1 MDGALKSS
9 YQTLQIEQPGP
20 GLLLVRLNRPEVAN
34 AMSTQLGHDMLDVFS
49 KLGAAPESY
58 RCVILTAAG
67 ERHFCAGADLKER
80 KGMAD
85 EQWLKQHHLFERM
98 MLAIVDCPIP
108 VVAAVNGVAFAG
120 GCELVLCCDFAYAVE
135 TARFAL
141 TETRIGIMP
150 GGGGTQLL
158 PRAIGL
164 RRAKELILS
173 ARQFSA
179 QDALAWGFVNKLSKP
194 GEVLADA
201 IGIATSICANAP
213 LSVRQAKRAMELGM
227 RMDLRTG
234 MFFEIDAY
242 NRLVPTEDRREGVLA
257 FNERRTPNFVGR

>member
-1 MDGALKSS
+1 MQAGIHAT
-9 YQTLQIEQPGP
+9 YETLQIEEPGP

-34 AMSTQLGHDMLDVFS
+34 AMSSQLGRDMIDVFT
-49 KLGAAPESY
+49 KLAHEPESY
-58 RCVILTAAG
+58 RCVILTATG

-80 KGMAD
+80 KGMTDAD
-85 EQWLKQHHLFERM
+85 WHKQHHLFERM

-108 VVAAVNGVAFAG
+108 VVAAVNGVAYAG

-158 PRAIGL
+158 PRAVGL
-164 RRAKELILS
+164 RRAKEMILS
-173 ARQFSA
+173 AKPVSA
-179 QDALAWGFVNKLSKP
+179 QNALDWGLVNQLSKP
-194 GEVLADA
+194 GEVLNDA
-201 IGIATSICANAP
+201 LATAKAICVNAP
-213 LSVRQAKRAMELGM
+213 LSVRQAKRSMELGM

-234 MFFEIDAY
+234 MFFEVDAY

-257 FNERRTPNFVGR
+257 FNEGRTPNFKGR

>member
-1 MDGALKSS
+1 MHAAIEPT
-9 YQTLQIEQPGP
+9 YQTLEIEQPAAGI
-20 GLLLVRLNRPEVAN
+20 LLVRLNRPEVAN
-34 AMSTQLGHDMLDVFS
+34 ALSTQLGHDMLDVFA
-49 KLGAAPESY
+49 KLYAAPESY
-58 RCVILTAAG
+58 RCIVLTAAG

-80 KGMAD
+80 KGMTDAD
-85 EQWLKQHHLFERM
+85 WHVQHRLFERM

-164 RRAKELILS
+164 RRAKELILA
-173 ARQFSA
+173 ARPFSA
-179 QDALAWGFVNKLSKP
+179 EDALAWGLVNKLSKP
-194 GEVLADA
+194 GRVLADA
-201 IGIATSICANAP
+201 IETASSICANAP
-213 LSVRQAKRAMELGM
+213 ISVRQAKRSMELGM

-257 FNERRTPNFVGR
+257 FNERRTPKFVGR